1 MIFSYL
7 CCNMPIEQLLVQSID
22 ELASQIELAH
32 QNGRHVFVY
41 FSGSTDMNTGDSW
54 SEDCCKCES
63 ILESTI
69 GVTKDSDLFLMVE
82 VGNEKEWNDSN
93 NKFRIHPLYQVKE
106 LPTLLSLS
114 FLNGQKH
121 IVNRLDGKSCLDST
135 NVQNLFEGN

>member
-1 MIFSYL
+1 
-7 CCNMPIEQLLVQSID
+7 MPIEQLFIQSID
-22 ELASQIELAH
+22 ELTSQIEKAR

-69 GVTKDSDLFLMVE
+69 GVTKDSDLFLMIE
-82 VGNEKEWNDSN
+82 VGDENEWKDPN
-93 NKFRIHPLYQVKE
+93 NKFRIHPVYQIKE

-114 FLNGQKH
+114 SLNGEAH
-121 IVNRLDGKSCLDST
+121 VVINRLEGKSCLDST
-135 NVQNLFEGN
+135 NVQTLFKAN